1 MEVTLHRVQTQAR
14 LQPKPQSPPEQK
26 ESATYQQ
33 PARLLRF
40 GSGAP
45 GFFGRGMA
53 ASVDSSFL
61 SAVWLHSVAE
71 MGKGTASCLVDRL
84 MMSRVCIDIFRW
96 GLSCIWD
103 NTRSEGIVGVVER
116 RKRMGGLKLEGLWL

>member
-1 MEVTLHRVQTQAR
+1 
-14 LQPKPQSPPEQK
+14 
-26 ESATYQQ
+26 
-33 PARLLRF
+33 
-40 GSGAP
+40 
-45 GFFGRGMA
+45 MA

-71 MGKGTASCLVDRL
+71 MRKGTASCLVDRL

-103 NTRSEGIVGVVER
+103 NARSEGIVGVVES
-116 RKRMGGLKLEGLWL
+116 RKRMGRLEARRAWA